1 MRFSGRGG
9 EICRHPFSCH
19 PLPPRRR
26 CNDPCRR
33 AAFGRTVITYI
44 ACMGAVQPPYR
55 LDMSSKR
62 PCWHAGYRSAILS
75 PGIFI
80 FPLIGR
86 VHYHFAA
93 VGRKERYSE
102 LIGAHLFRYTQEIH
116 TSEGNSSAPQKHQYN
131 HLLPLF
137 LSSTSRIRSIYP
149 NACKSDN
156 RHHIYFDILPASTS
170 DPIPSREQ
178 DRNIYHGPT
187 LVAPRY

>member
-9 EICRHPFSCH
+9 EICRHPFSC
-19 PLPPRRR
+19 PTLPPRRR

-33 AAFGRTVITYI
+33 AAFGRTVKTYI

-116 TSEGNSSAPQKHQYN
+116 TSEAIA
-131 HLLPLF
+131 LL
-137 LSSTSRIRSIYP
+137 RRSINITIFFPY
-149 NACKSDN
+149 SYHRQVVFGQSIQTLVN
-156 RHHIYFDILPASTS
+156 RTIDTIFTSTYCRRQP
-170 DPIPSREQ
+170 PIPFRVGNRIETYITVQ
-178 DRNIYHGPT
+178 P
-187 LVAPRY
+187 L